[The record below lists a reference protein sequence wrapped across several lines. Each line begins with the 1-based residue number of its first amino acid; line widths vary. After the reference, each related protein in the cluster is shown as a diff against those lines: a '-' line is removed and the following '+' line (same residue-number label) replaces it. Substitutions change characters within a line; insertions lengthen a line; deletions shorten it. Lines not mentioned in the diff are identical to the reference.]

1 MYLTFFFNS
10 DVELSK
16 LTSLKHFSVDS
27 LLLAMDFPSN
37 LLKLTQ
43 LTHLQLRN
51 VGIRGDVPPL
61 NQLSL
66 LQHLDL
72 SENFV
77 KSMPNLSYLQ
87 SLTFLN
93 VSTNALAGN
102 TPDLP
107 PSIQQWFD
115 KKNNSHLSH
124 T

>member
-1 MYLTFFFNS
+1 
-10 DVELSK
+10 
-16 LTSLKHFSVDS
+16 
-27 LLLAMDFPSN
+27 MDFPSN

-51 VGIRGDVPPL
+51 VGIRGDVPAL

-93 VSTNALAGN
+93 ISTNALAGN
-102 TPDLP
+102 TPELP
-107 PSIQQWFD
+107 PSIQQWFGKQ
-115 KKNNSHLSH
+115 KKTVIFLS
-124 T
+124 